1 MSLTY
6 NEILDSMK
14 TAFCREK
21 GEAVKNLS
29 DLEARFKA
37 VASEIYSVSAYGDFI
52 MKQSFPQTASGEYLD
67 RHAALR
73 KIIRKTPSYASGTI
87 TVSRTENSMGT
98 ALTIPRGTVFSVS
111 DRPFIQYATTA
122 AVTVSANSASA
133 DIFVEALKTGS
144 EYNIASGVPLTA
156 VNPPAHLASAASK
169 TKFAGGCDQESDE
182 ALRERVLHSYSSR
195 KNAISASAVR
205 ETLLTLDDV
214 TDATVS
220 AGENHTVKVC
230 LKTKSGTISSTLKN
244 QVTDMLGFAALCGAK
259 FEFTAAKEQPLGV
272 TAEIKI
278 LSGYDPNKIKSI
290 VKERITEF
298 CSNEKIGQNYS
309 ESAIAA
315 YCSGIDGVEY
325 INIFLGTDSTGAA
338 ACKSTGFLKLQKTEV
353 YTYE

>member
-1 MSLTY
+1 MSLSY

-73 KIIRKTPSYASGTI
+73 KIIRKTPSCASGSI
-87 TVSRTENSMGT
+87 TVSRTENSVGT
-98 ALTIPRGTVFSVS
+98 VLTIPKGTVFSVS
-111 DRPFIQYATTA
+111 DKPFIQFATTA
-122 AVTVSANSASA
+122 AVTISANDASA
-133 DIFVEALKTGS
+133 VAFVEALKTGS
-144 EYNIASGVPLTA
+144 EYNIAPGVLLTA
-156 VNPPAHLASAASK
+156 VNPPAHLASAESK
-169 TKFAGGCDQESDE
+169 TEFTGGCDQESDE
-182 ALRERVLHSYSSR
+182 ALRERVLNSYSSR
-195 KNAISASAVR
+195 KNAVSAAAVR
-205 ETLLTLDDV
+205 ETLLTLADV
-214 TDATVS
+214 SDAVVS
-220 AGENHTVKVC
+220 AGENHTIQVC
-230 LKTKSGTISSTLKN
+230 LKTKSGSISNTLKN

-259 FEFTAAKEQPLGV
+259 LEFIAAKEQPLGV

-278 LSGYDPNKIKSI
+278 LSGYNPDKIKNA
-290 VKERITEF
+290 VKAKIAEF
-298 CSNEKIGQNYS
+298 CNSEKIGQNYS

-325 INIFLGTDSTGAA
+325 INIFLGTDSTGAV